1 MKWDINIFVIPKEE
15 VEITVGQLFKEKI
28 TQISVKT
35 FKDNKPPIQK
45 AQTLKTRINIKTK
58 YVNIK

>member
-15 VEITVGQLFKEKI
+15 IEITVGQLFKEKI
-28 TQISVKT
+28 TKISVKT

-45 AQTLKTRINIKTK
+45 AQTLKTE
-58 YVNIK
+58 